1 MMNSI
6 TRRDFLGKLIAGFAL
21 LAGGCSKKVAWPVRG
36 SEKGSVRFVFY
47 TDIHARTEWA
57 TPEAMARAA
66 RAINE
71 QKGDVLIA
79 GGDLITEGFESS
91 AARVAHRWD
100 AYLQMHRAIQ
110 GDIFPVI
117 GNHDLVAANP
127 QDGTPAAE
135 NPRRTYLTH
144 MGLDRTYYSFNAV
157 GYHFVILDSIQVTGD
172 QYEYQG
178 MIGPE
183 QLEWLRGDLSKT
195 PHCTPTVIVTHI
207 PLHTAYYSATHGSTF
222 AAKKNRVV
230 VNNRE
235 VLKIIQNHNVILVLQ
250 GHLHVKELI
259 RWRNTAFILGGA
271 VCGRWWRGA
280 WHGTEEGFNIIT
292 LTGNHVGCEYIDYG
306 WEARRPANQ

>member
-1 MMNSI
+1 MTNSI
-6 TRRDFLGKLIAGFAL
+6 TRRDFLGKLVAGFAL
-21 LAGGCSKKVAWPVRG
+21 LAGGCSKKAAWPVHG
-36 SEKGSVRFVFY
+36 SEKGSVRLVFY
-47 TDIHARTEWA
+47 TDIHARTEWD

-71 QKGDVLIA
+71 QKADLLIA

-144 MGLDRTYYSFNAV
+144 MGLERTYYSFNAV

-172 QYEYQG
+172 EYEYQG
-178 MIGPE
+178 MIWPE
-183 QLEWLRGDLSKT
+183 QLEWLQGDLSKT
-195 PHCTPTVIVTHI
+195 PHGTPTVIITHI
-207 PLHTAYYSATHGSTF
+207 PLHTAYYSATYGSTF
-222 AAKKNRVV
+222 AVKKNRVV

-259 RWRNTAFILGGA
+259 RWRNTTFILGGA

-292 LTGNHVGCEYIDYG
+292 LAGNHVDWEYIDYG
-306 WEARRPANQ
+306 WEARRPANR